1 MKKQFGLP
9 LMLASALAFSACSS
23 DDVAENGPK
32 DIAALTDG
40 GYVKMSINLPSRS
53 ASAFKANDDFND
65 GLAAEYK
72 VKDAT
77 LILFQGNDEAS
88 ARFHSAYMLSTNDF
102 NTNATNQVTSTKQL
116 VKSVKGDVV
125 GDNLYAL
132 VVLNKNNVIQPQP
145 DHTLKVKGQ
154 DFFGNFEQLQ
164 KTVVK
169 NKGVAAFITDDGYF
183 FMTNAPLATAKGG
196 TSVTSAPSAA
206 KIKTLVQI
214 NQNIYSTETEAKS
227 KPAADIYVER
237 GVAKVTMQTVATGEL
252 KDEVYKGGM
261 NTVSY
266 KVDAWGLDITNESSY
281 FARVPN
287 TAWNGYTSQYLG
299 TGVDYR
305 FIGSKEIASTGSAT
319 PGTTAPTVNWY
330 RTYWGL
336 DPNYESADATNDFK
350 RLKNNPTSSPTVDY
364 HNLYDSYDNLYESF
378 GIDAPLYCLENTF
391 NVNNMK
397 QDRSTRVVVR
407 AQLSTTGI
415 TAGQD
420 FYTVN
425 GGKSTL
431 YSKANLDK
439 MVQKA
444 IFDHA
449 DVQDFITTHG
459 GTFSS
464 DKIGLTYSGRADATG
479 EQTIEDFDVT
489 IGSGSSSV
497 SMSSAQKAAALIDV
511 NKQIK
516 HITCYK
522 NGYAYYPIIIKHFG
536 DQTPWGLDKDNSITG
551 TNIYPATNRN
561 ANYLGRYGVLRN
573 NWYDLEV
580 TGIRTIGSAVIPSRN
595 DKYDDELNQYIS
607 VKINILSWTKRS
619 QSEEL

>member
-40 GYVKMSINLPSRS
+40 GYVKMNIKLPSRS
-53 ASAFKANDDFND
+53 ASDFKANDKFED
-65 GLAAEYK
+65 GSADEYA
-72 VKDAT
+72 VKNVT
-77 LILFQGNDEAS
+77 LILFQGNDEAT
-88 ARFHSAYMLSTNDF
+88 ARFHSAYIVSEDF
-102 NTNATNQVTSTKQL
+102 TATTTGNQVSSTKQL

-132 VVLNKNNVIQPQP
+132 VVLNKNDVIKPQA
-145 DHTLKVKGQ
+145 DHTLQVNGQ

-164 KTVVK
+164 KTVVD
-169 NKGVAAFITDDGYF
+169 NNGVAAFTGNGF

-196 TSVTSAPSAA
+196 TSVTSAPSAD
-206 KIKTLVQI
+206 IKTLVKI
-214 NQNIYSTETEAKS
+214 NQNIYSTEDEAKS

-237 GVAKVTMQTVATGEL
+237 GVAKVTMQKVATGDL
-252 KDEVYKGGM
+252 KDEAYKGGM

-266 KVDAWGLDITNESSY
+266 TVDAWGLDITNNKSY
-281 FARVPN
+281 FARVPQ
-287 TAWNGYTSQYLG
+287 TSWNGYTSEHLG
-299 TGVDYR
+299 TGVVDYR

-319 PGTTAPTVNWY
+319 PGTPAPAVNWY
-330 RTYWGL
+330 RTYWGQ
-336 DPNYESADATNDFK
+336 DPNYASVGATSDFK
-350 RLKNNPTSSPTVDY
+350 RLINNPTSSATVDY
-364 HNLYDSYDNLYESF
+364 DKLYESF
-378 GIDAPLYCLENTF
+378 GNDAPLYCLENTF
-391 NVNNMK
+391 DVDNMK

-407 AQLSTTGI
+407 AKLSSASFPSGE
-415 TAGQD
+415 D

-444 IFDHA
+444 IYDHA
-449 DVQDFITTHG
+449 DVQHFINTHG

-464 DKIGLTYSGRADATG
+464 DKIGLTYSTRDDATG
-479 EQTIEDFDVT
+479 EQKIEDFDVT
-489 IGSGSSSV
+489 ITVAGVDV
-497 SMSSAQKAAALIDV
+497 SMNPTEKATALADV
-511 NKQIK
+511 NNQIK
-516 HITCYK
+516 QITCYEK
-522 NGYAYYPIIIKHFG
+522 GYAYYPIIIKHFG
-536 DQTPWGLDKDNSITG
+536 KDQTPWGLDKDNTITG
-551 TNIYPATNRN
+551 TNIYPATNRD

-580 TGIRTIGSAVIPSRN
+580 TGIRTIGSAVIPSRD
-595 DKYDDELNQYIS
+595 DKYDDELNQFIS
-607 VKINILSWTKRS
+607 VKINVLSWAKRT

>member
-32 DIAALTDG
+32 DISALTNG
-40 GYVKMSINLPSRS
+40 GYVKMNIKLPSRS
-53 ASAFKANDDFND
+53 ASDFKANDDFYDGSAKEYAVND
-65 GLAAEYK
+65 
-72 VKDAT
+72 VT
-77 LILFQGNDEAS
+77 LILFQGNDEAN
-88 ARFHSAYMLSTNDF
+88 ARFHSAYTLTTGF
-102 NTNATNQVTSTKQL
+102 NTDATTNQVTSTKQL

-132 VVLNKNNVIQPQP
+132 VVLNKNDVIKPQA
-145 DHTLKVKGQ
+145 DHTLQVNGQ

-164 KTVVK
+164 KTVVD
-169 NKGVAAFITDDGYF
+169 NNGVAAFTGNGF

-206 KIKTLVQI
+206 EIKTLVKI
-214 NQNIYSTETEAKS
+214 NQNIYSTEDEAKS

-237 GVAKVTMQTVATGEL
+237 GVAKVTMQTVATGDL
-252 KDEVYKGGM
+252 KDEAYKGGM

-266 KVDAWGLDITNESSY
+266 TVDAWGLDITNNKSY
-281 FARVPN
+281 FARVPQ
-287 TAWNGYTSQYLG
+287 TDWNGYTSQHLG
-299 TGVDYR
+299 TGVVDYR

-319 PGTTAPTVNWY
+319 PGTPAPAVNWY
-330 RTYWGL
+330 RTYWGQ
-336 DPNYESADATNDFK
+336 DPNYTSVGATSDFK
-350 RLKNNPTSSPTVDY
+350 RLINNPTSSATVDY
-364 HNLYDSYDNLYESF
+364 DKLYESF
-378 GIDAPLYCLENTF
+378 GNDAPLYCLENTF
-391 NVNNMK
+391 DVDNMK

-407 AQLSTTGI
+407 AKLSSASFP
-415 TAGQD
+415 AGED

-444 IFDHA
+444 IYDHA
-449 DVQDFITTHG
+449 DVKDFINAHG

-464 DKIGLTYSGRADATG
+464 DKIGLTYSTRDDATG
-479 EQTIEDFDVT
+479 EQKIEDFDVT
-489 IGSGSSSV
+489 IGGVAMTSTE
-497 SMSSAQKAAALIDV
+497 KATALADV
-511 NKQIK
+511 NNQIK
-516 HITCYK
+516 QITCYK
-522 NGYAYYPIIIKHFG
+522 EGYAYYPIIIKHFG
-536 DQTPWGLDKDNSITG
+536 KDQTPWGLDKDNSITG
-551 TNIYPATNRN
+551 TNIYPATNRD

-580 TGIRTIGSAVIPSRN
+580 TGIRTIGSAVIPSRD
-595 DKYDDELNQYIS
+595 DKYDDELNQFIS
-607 VKINILSWTKRS
+607 VKINVLSWAKRT

>member
-32 DIAALTDG
+32 DIAALTNG

-53 ASAFKANDDFND
+53 ASDFKANDDFND

-102 NTNATNQVTSTKQL
+102 NTNATNQVSSTKQL

-132 VVLNKNNVIQPQP
+132 VVLNKNDVIKPQA
-145 DHTLKVKGQ
+145 DHTLQVNGQ

-164 KTVVK
+164 KTVVD
-169 NKGVAAFITDDGYF
+169 NNGVAAFITDDGYF

-206 KIKTLVQI
+206 GIKTLVQI
-214 NQNIYSTETEAKS
+214 NQNIYSTEDEAKR

-237 GVAKVTMQTVATGEL
+237 GVAKVTMQTVATGNL
-252 KDEVYKGGM
+252 KDEVYNGGM

-266 KVDAWGLDITNESSY
+266 TVDAWGLDITNNKSY
-281 FARVPN
+281 FARVPQ
-287 TAWNGYTSQYLG
+287 TSWNGYTSQHLG
-299 TGVDYR
+299 TGVVDYR

-319 PGTTAPTVNWY
+319 PGTPAPAVNWY
-330 RTYWGL
+330 RTYWGQ
-336 DPNYESADATNDFK
+336 DPNYTSVGATSDFK
-350 RLKNNPTSSPTVDY
+350 RLINNPTSSATVDY
-364 HNLYDSYDNLYESF
+364 DKLYESF
-378 GIDAPLYCLENTF
+378 GNDAPLYCLENTF
-391 NVNNMK
+391 DVDNMK

-407 AQLSTTGI
+407 AKLSSTSFP
-415 TAGQD
+415 AGQD

-444 IFDHA
+444 IYDHTA
-449 DVQDFITTHG
+449 VQNFIAAHP

-464 DKIGLTYSGRADATG
+464 DKIGLTYSTRDDATG
-479 EQTIEDFDVT
+479 EQKIEDFDVT
-489 IGSGSSSV
+489 IAAPGPGAGA
-497 SMSSAQKAAALIDV
+497 SMTPTEKATVLADV
-511 NKQIK
+511 NNQIK
-516 HITCYK
+516 QITCYEK
-522 NGYAYYPIIIKHFG
+522 GYAYYPIIIKHFG
-536 DQTPWGLDKDNSITG
+536 KEQTPWGLDKDNTITG
-551 TNIYPATNRN
+551 TNIYPATNRD

-580 TGIRTIGSAVIPSRN
+580 TGIRTIGSAVIPSRD

-607 VKINILSWTKRS
+607 VKINVLSWAKRT